1 MIYVTFAEKFG
12 NIMRKTTL
20 LLATATFA
28 MAGCTG
34 MSTPAQLTFD
44 SLSVEK
50 RVALT
55 ADTNSPAYEMKLNVK
70 YVKEGSEDIR
80 KSVNDA
86 ITAKIFNMHNVDIK
100 MAVDSFVNENV
111 QTYISDMLPLY
122 EEDKRDI
129 DKRPIYEYAADIN
142 TQVENGKE
150 GVVTYYINMYNYTG
164 GAHGLTQLLTLN
176 FDKATGKTITLDDV
190 LVTGYKIRLNELL
203 QKALMEKAD
212 CKDINE
218 LHDKGYLF
226 SMEMYPSSNFA
237 LGKDGITFI
246 YNPYEIAPYALGRIE
261 LTIGYSTLE
270 PIMKK
275 NEDKQE

>member
-1 MIYVTFAEKFG
+1 MIYVIFAAK
-12 NIMRKTTL
+12 NRIIMRKTTSL
-20 LLATATFA
+20 LITATFA
-28 MAGCTG
+28 LAGCTG
-34 MSTPAQLTFD
+34 MSTPAQLKFD

-70 YVKEGSEDIR
+70 YVKEGSDEMR

-86 ITAKIFNMHNVDIK
+86 ITAKIFNLHNVDIK
-100 MAVDSFVNENV
+100 MAVDSFVNENSH
-111 QTYISDMLPLY
+111 TYINDMRPLY
-122 EEDKRDI
+122 EEDKCDI
-129 DKRPIYEYAADIN
+129 DKMPIYQHEAIIN
-142 TQVENGKE
+142 TRTEDGKE
-150 GVVTYYINMYNYTG
+150 GIVTYYINMYNFTG
-164 GAHGLTQLLTLN
+164 GAHGLEQLLTLN
-176 FDKATGKTITLDDV
+176 FDKTTGKTITLDDV
-190 LVTGYKIRLNELL
+190 MVTGYQMRLNELL
-203 QKALMEKAD
+203 QKALLEKAD

-226 SMEMYPSSNFA
+226 SMEMYPSNNFV

-261 LTIGYSTLE
+261 LKLSYSTLE

-275 NEDKQE
+275 NKEKE